1 MEFLSGYYQEILAFH
16 IIAVM
21 SWMTLVFYMPRLFVY
36 HTENIKNKDF
46 IKVVEV
52 QEEKI
57 YKIIGYPAMW
67 ASIVSGG
74 FMLGI
79 NSELLNQ
86 KWMLAKLI
94 VLMILIAYTIS
105 LDFIRGKFLIDT
117 CVKGGQFFRAYNELP
132 TLLAIL
138 IVTFVI
144 TKSIPIYF
152 SIGISIFFIFIMFV
166 IAKKDDKDAIQ

>member
-1 MEFLSGYYQEILAFH
+1 MDFLNQYYQGILAFH

-21 SWMTLVFYMPRLFVY
+21 SWMTLLFYMPRLFVY
-36 HTENIKNKDF
+36 HAENIKNKDYTKV
-46 IKVVEV
+46 IKV

-67 ASIVSGG
+67 ATILSGAL
-74 FMLGI
+74 MLFL
-79 NSELLNQ
+79 NPNLLNQ
-86 KWMLAKLI
+86 SWMLAKLI
-94 VLMILIAYTIS
+94 VLIILIAYTIS
-105 LDFIRGKFLIDT
+105 LDFIRNKFLANT
-117 CVKGGQFFRAYNELP
+117 CKKGGQFFRAYNELP

-152 SIGISIFFIFIMFV
+152 SIGISLFFIFIMIV
-166 IAKKDDKDAIQ
+166 ILKKEDKEAIK

>member
-1 MEFLSGYYQEILAFH
+1 MIEFLSEYYSAILAFH

-36 HTENIKNKDF
+36 HSENIKNNDF
-46 IKVVEV
+46 TKVIKV

-57 YKIIGYPAMW
+57 YKVIGYPAMW
-67 ASIVSGG
+67 ASILSGSL
-74 FMLGI
+74 MLII
-79 NSELLNQ
+79 NPELLNQ
-86 KWMLAKLI
+86 AWMLAKLI
-94 VLMILIAYTIS
+94 VLVLLIAYTIS
-105 LDFIRGKFLIDT
+105 LEYIRAKFLNNT
-117 CVKGGQFFRAYNELP
+117 CSKKGQFFRAYNELP

-152 SIGISIFFIFIMFV
+152 SIGISMFFIFIMV
-166 IAKKDDKDAIQ
+166 IILRMKGKDAI

>member
-1 MEFLSGYYQEILAFH
+1 MDFLNQYYQGILAFH

-21 SWMTLVFYMPRLFVY
+21 SWMTLLFYMPRLFVY
-36 HTENIKNKDF
+36 HAENIKNKDYT
-46 IKVVEV
+46 KVIIV

-67 ASIVSGG
+67 ATILSGSL
-74 FMLGI
+74 MLFL
-79 NSELLNQ
+79 NPNLLNQ
-86 KWMLAKLI
+86 SWMLAKLI
-94 VLMILIAYTIS
+94 VLIILIAYTIS
-105 LDFIRGKFLIDT
+105 LDFIRNKFLANT
-117 CVKGGQFFRAYNELP
+117 CKKGGQFFRAYNELP

-152 SIGISIFFIFIMFV
+152 SIGISLFFIFIMIV
-166 IAKKDDKDAIQ
+166 ILKKEDKEAIK

>member
-1 MEFLSGYYQEILAFH
+1 MEFLHEYYNGILAFH

-36 HTENIKNKDF
+36 HSENIQNKDF
-46 IKVVEV
+46 TKIVKI
-52 QEEKI
+52 QEQKI

-67 ASIVSGG
+67 ATIISGG
-74 FMLGI
+74 TMLYI
-79 NSELLNQ
+79 NPVLLNQ
-86 KWMLAKLI
+86 DWMLAKLI
-94 VLMILIAYTIS
+94 VLVFLIAYTIS
-105 LDFIRGKFLIDT
+105 LDYIRIRFLNNSCTKNGK
-117 CVKGGQFFRAYNELP
+117 FFRAYNELP

-152 SIGISIFFIFIMFV
+152 SIGVSLFFIVIMIV
-166 IAKKDDKDAIQ
+166 ILNKKKPSN

>member
-1 MEFLSGYYQEILAFH
+1 MEFLSEYYQGILAFH

-36 HTENIKNKDF
+36 HAENIKNKDF
-46 IKVVEV
+46 TKVVTV

-67 ASIVSGG
+67 ASIISGG
-74 FMLGI
+74 VMLSI
-79 NSELLNQ
+79 NPELLNQ
-86 KWMLAKLI
+86 SWMLAKLI
-94 VLMILIAYTIS
+94 VLVLLIAYTIS
-105 LDFIRGKFLIDT
+105 LDFIRGKFIRNT

-132 TLLAIL
+132 TLLGIL

-152 SIGISIFFIFIMFV
+152 SIGISVFFIFIMIV
-166 IAKKDDKDAIQ
+166 IIRKKNKDAI